1 MRRILT
7 LQAALFVACLLIGP
21 RAESAEP
28 TEFKQ
33 PDPPENIEKIGSK
46 IQRTMTLL
54 ATSTPE
60 RRNRVKILF
69 YGQSVT
75 AGKWA
80 HEVADYLK
88 EKYPHAD
95 LVIENRAIG
104 GFGAPAL
111 LGTAEFDL
119 YPFYPDLMIFHVYG
133 GVKTGEWEEII
144 KRTRQRTAA
153 EVLLW
158 TGHYRWPVDLDRDVP
173 IDDPRA
179 RGEADELRAEM
190 IRRVS
195 KECGCELAEIRLQ
208 WKKYCLQNKLCP
220 SDLLHGWVHHNDR
233 GARLMAALMKPY
245 FRYDPKF
252 SKDTW
257 KDLARDIPAD
267 GPDVKRGPDGSLE
280 ITFDGNRIDA
290 VAAHGKEAKLGTA
303 TVLIDGKAPSAIPD
317 IYCFTRPSPA
327 PHTWWP
333 GIKKLSHEK
342 PRVAEKWTAK
352 ITSYDP
358 EKQLM
363 NFELTSS
370 LTGAEGKGTNRERFV
385 SNNGRVV
392 IEPKGWMVPTAL
404 RYRKKTLP
412 EGFEVTWEAK
422 AQGVDTYQAPKTEDP
437 SLEYATTL
445 AQGLSNGRHTLKIIP
460 NGDGPL
466 PIAAFRAYRPP
477 LK

>member
-1 MRRILT
+1 MRRMPI
-7 LQAALFVACLLIGP
+7 LQAALFATCLLIGS

-33 PDPPENIEKIGSK
+33 PDPPENIERIGSK

-88 EKYPHAD
+88 QKYPHAD
-95 LVIENRAIG
+95 LVIENLAIG
-104 GFGAPAL
+104 GFGAEAL

-133 GVKTGEWEEII
+133 GVKSGEWEEII

-158 TGHYRWPVDLDRDVP
+158 TGHYRWPEDLDRDVP

-195 KECGCELAEIRLQ
+195 KEYGCELAEIRLQ

-233 GARLMAALMKPY
+233 GAALMAALMKPY

-257 KDLARDIPAD
+257 KALAQDIPVD

-280 ITFDGNRIDA
+280 IGFEGNRVDVI
-290 VAAHGKEAKLGTA
+290 AAHRKDVELGTA
-303 TVLIDGKAPSAIPD
+303 KVLIDGKAPSQISEV
-317 IYCFTRPSPA
+317 YCFTRPSPA
-327 PHTWWP
+327 PFVWWP
-333 GIKKLSHEK
+333 GIKQLSHEK
-342 PRVAEKWTAK
+342 PLVSEKWTAK
-352 ITSYDP
+352 ITGYDP
-358 EKQLM
+358 EKKVM

-370 LTGAEGKGTNRERFV
+370 LTGPEGKGTDRERFV
-385 SNNGRVV
+385 SRNGRVV
-392 IEPKGWMVPTAL
+392 IEPKAWMVAGSL
-404 RYRKKTLP
+404 RYKKKTLP
-412 EGFEVTWEAK
+412 AGFEVTWEAK
-422 AQGVDTYQAPKTEDP
+422 PQGVDTYLAPQAEDP
-437 SLEYATTL
+437 SREYATTL
-445 AQGLSNGRHTLKIIP
+445 AQGLSNERHTLKIVP
-460 NGDGPL
+460 NDDGPV
-466 PIAAFRAYRPP
+466 PISAIRAYCPP